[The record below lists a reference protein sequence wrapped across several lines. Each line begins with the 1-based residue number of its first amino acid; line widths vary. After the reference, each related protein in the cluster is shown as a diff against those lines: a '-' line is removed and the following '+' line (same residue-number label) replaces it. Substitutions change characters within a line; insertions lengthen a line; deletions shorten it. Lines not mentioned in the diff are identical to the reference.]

1 MAALFAILESL
12 STLILFVPS
21 LPIFPVLQDKFL
33 EELNGI
39 SEISEVLRVES
50 ATKWFLTFAKHF
62 PFYLFACIDW
72 LIRGNMAFFSV
83 APCLGGLLLSEGLT
97 FTQSILLMAIC
108 HQLRRIKEGSFKRQS
123 AAYICSIYINTSS
136 FFSEITA

>member
-72 LIRGNMAFFSV
+72 LIRGNMAFFLWLPAS
-83 APCLGGLLLSEGLT
+83 LGFCYLKGLLSHKA
-97 FTQSILLMAIC
+97 FC
-108 HQLRRIKEGSFKRQS
+108 
-123 AAYICSIYINTSS
+123 
-136 FFSEITA
+136 